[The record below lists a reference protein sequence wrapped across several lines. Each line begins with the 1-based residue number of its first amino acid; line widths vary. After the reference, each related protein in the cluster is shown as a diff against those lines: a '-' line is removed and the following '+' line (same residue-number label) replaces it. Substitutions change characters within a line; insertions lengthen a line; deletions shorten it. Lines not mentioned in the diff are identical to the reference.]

1 MKTLDVRPQP
11 YVKQLRCD
19 RCERVAEADE
29 VEFQEFT
36 SIDHTAGYGSIFGDG
51 MRVQIDLCQHCLKQA
66 LGQWL
71 KVTET
76 GIDAAR
82 LVRQLE
88 SFDATQHGGEFPP

>member
-11 YVKQLRCD
+11 YIKQIRCD

-29 VEFQEFT
+29 MEFHEFT

-51 MRVQIDLCQHCLKQA
+51 KKVQIDLCQLCLKQA

-71 KVTET
+71 KVT
-76 GIDAAR
+76 GPDVDA
-82 LVRQLE
+82 V
-88 SFDATQHGGEFPP
+88 